1 MIYSADPFS
10 YGPPREKHISMS
22 LISVEPAVAAPS
34 LADIQPENGFAAF
47 AFGPSVQRAIA
58 AAGFTEPRPIQ
69 AEAIPIVLTGAD
81 VLGLAQTGTGKTAA
95 FGLPIVERLLSSR
108 GAGTKALIIAPTRE
122 LASQILVDIQT
133 FAKFTNLKA
142 AAIYGGVPFPPQI
155 RTLRSQPEVL
165 VACPG
170 RLLDLFEQGHVNLA
184 RIQTLVLDEADHLF
198 DMGFM
203 PDIKRIL
210 AILPKRRQNLLF
222 SATMPPEI
230 WSLANSLLTDPQV
243 VDISHSTPLS
253 TIEHSLYPVADASKT
268 DLVIR
273 LLKAQAVTSAIVF
286 TRTKHRA
293 KRLAIK
299 LESLGHNAVALQGNM
314 TQPQRDRATKGF
326 RKGEY
331 DILVATDVAARG
343 LDIEHVSH
351 VINFDIPT
359 TPDAY
364 THRIGRTGRSGRDG
378 QAFTLVSRD
387 DRDAI
392 RAIERKLGSPIERRY
407 VDGFE
412 GENVSSDDSERRQ
425 GKKPSGAT
433 RRAASGRSSR
443 FGPRSSSPQGGGRG
457 RSGESRSGE
466 SRSGD
471 TRSGGGR
478 SEATSPAREGAA
490 AAGRPRRRRR
500 SLRPVGGDAP
510 KPTS

>member
-1 MIYSADPFS
+1 M
-10 YGPPREKHISMS
+10 
-22 LISVEPAVAAPS
+22 ISVEPAQAAPS
-34 LADIQPENGFAAF
+34 LVDVPTENGFDRF
-47 AFGPSVQRAIA
+47 AFGPAVQRAIRA
-58 AAGFTEPRPIQ
+58 VGFTEPRPIQ
-69 AEAIPIVLTGAD
+69 AESIAIVLAGTD

-95 FGLPIVERLLSSR
+95 FGLPIVERLLNSR

-122 LASQILVDIQT
+122 LASQILEDIKT
-133 FAKFTNLKA
+133 FSKFTNLKS

-155 RTLRSQPEVL
+155 KTLRSQPDIL

-230 WSLANSLLTDPQV
+230 RGLASSLLAEPV
-243 VDISHSTPLS
+243 FIDISHSTPLS
-253 TIEHSLYPVADASKT
+253 TIEHSLYPVVADRKT
-268 DLVIR
+268 DLLIK
-273 LLKAQAVTSAIVF
+273 LLKDKAVTSAIVF

-293 KRLAIK
+293 KRLGIK
-299 LESLGHNAVALQGNM
+299 LDSIGYSAVALQGNM

-331 DILVATDVAARG
+331 NILVATDVAARG
-343 LDIEHVSH
+343 LDIDHVSH

-378 QAFTLVSRD
+378 QAFTLVSRE
-387 DRDAI
+387 DRDFI
-392 RAIERKLGSPIERRY
+392 RAIERKLGSPLERRQ
-407 VDGFE
+407 VAGFE
-412 GENVSSDDSERRQ
+412 GETVSSDGSDRRQ
-425 GKKPSGAT
+425 DKKPSGAT
-433 RRAASGRSSR
+433 RRAVSGRSSR
-443 FGPRSSSPQGGGRG
+443 SGARSSSPRGGGRG
-457 RSGESRSGE
+457 RTGESLSAEARAAGS
-466 SRSGD
+466 
-471 TRSGGGR
+471 R
-478 SEATSPAREGAA
+478 SEATNPSREGSTE
-490 AAGRPRRRRR
+490 AGRPRPRGRRR
-500 SLRPVGGDAP
+500 SSRPLGGDAP
-510 KPTS
+510 KPTT